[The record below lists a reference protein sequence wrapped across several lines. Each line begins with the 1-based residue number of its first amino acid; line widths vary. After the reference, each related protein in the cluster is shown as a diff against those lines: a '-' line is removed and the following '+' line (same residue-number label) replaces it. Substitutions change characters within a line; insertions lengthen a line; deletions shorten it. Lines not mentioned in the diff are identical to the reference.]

1 MMFAGLRLQPRRVT
15 RGHGVLETFL
25 ARLRGRQANR
35 LIPPSVRRNR
45 ILDVGCGSYPL
56 FLISAQFTERYGLD
70 REVPAGIAGNES
82 LHLIAHDVEHNR
94 RLPFEDEFFDAVTM
108 LAVFEHLDEPV
119 LIDLL
124 REIRRVLLPGGVFV
138 MTTPADWTAGI
149 LARMAQLWLVSS
161 EEVGEH
167 KSQYS
172 LAQIRELLTRAG
184 FTAERVDLGSF
195 EAGMNLW
202 ARATR

>member
-1 MMFAGLRLQPRRVT
+1 M
-15 RGHGVLETFL
+15 
-25 ARLRGRQANR
+25 
-35 LIPPSVRRNR
+35 PPSLRRNR

-56 FLISAQFTERYGLD
+56 FLLSTQFVERYGLD
-70 REVPAGIAGNES
+70 REVPAGIAES
-82 LHLIAHDVEHNR
+82 HNLHLVAHDVEHNR
-94 RLPFEDEFFDAVTM
+94 KLPFDDAFFDAVTL

-124 REIRRVLLPGGVFV
+124 REIRRVLVPGGVFV

-149 LARMAQLWLVSS
+149 LTRMAKLWLVSS

-172 LAQIRELLTRAG
+172 LARIRELLTRAG
-184 FTAERVDLGSF
+184 FAAEHVDAGSF

>member
-1 MMFAGLRLQPRRVT
+1 MPTSLQ
-15 RGHGVLETFL
+15 
-25 ARLRGRQANR
+25 
-35 LIPPSVRRNR
+35 RNR

-56 FLISAQFTERYGLD
+56 FLLNTQFAERYGLD
-70 REVPAGIAGNES
+70 REVPAGIAETPN
-82 LHLIAHDVEHNR
+82 LHLVSHDVEHNR
-94 RLPFEDEFFDAVTM
+94 KLPFDDRFFDVVTM

-124 REIRRVLLPGGVFV
+124 REIRRVLVPGGVFV

-149 LARMAQLWLVSS
+149 LTRMAKLWLVSS

-167 KSQYS
+167 KNQYS
-172 LAQIRELLTRAG
+172 LAQIRDLLTRAG
-184 FTAERVDLGSF
+184 FTAERMDLGSF

-202 ARATR
+202 ARAAR

>member
-1 MMFAGLRLQPRRVT
+1 
-15 RGHGVLETFL
+15 
-25 ARLRGRQANR
+25 
-35 LIPPSVRRNR
+35 VRRNR

-56 FLISAQFTERYGLD
+56 FLISTRFAERYGLERD
-70 REVPAGIAGNES
+70 VPTGIAAEQN

-94 RLPFEDEFFDAVTM
+94 ELPFEEGFFDAVTM

-124 REIRRVLLPGGVFV
+124 REIRRVLVSGGVFV

-149 LARMAQLWLVSS
+149 LSRMAKLWLVSS

-184 FTAERVDLGSF
+184 FAADRVDLGSF

-202 ARATR
+202 ARASR

>member
-1 MMFAGLRLQPRRVT
+1 MFGGLRLQPRRVT
-15 RGHGVLETFL
+15 RGHGVLEGFL
-25 ARLRGRQANR
+25 ARWRGRQAKR
-35 LIPPSVRRNR
+35 LIPSSVKRNR

-56 FLISAQFTERYGLD
+56 FLLGTPFTERYGLD
-70 REVPAGIAGNES
+70 RDVPAGIADEQN
-82 LHLIAHDVEHNR
+82 LHLIAHDVEHKR
-94 RLPFEDEFFDAVTM
+94 VLPFEARFFDAVTM

-124 REIRRVLLPGGVFV
+124 REIRRVLVPGGVFV

-149 LARMAQLWLVSS
+149 LSRMATLSLVSS

-172 LAQIRELLTRAG
+172 PAQIRELLTRAG
-184 FTAERVDLGSF
+184 FDAQRIDLGSF

>member
-1 MMFAGLRLQPRRVT
+1 MMFAGLRLQPQRVT
-15 RGHGVLETFL
+15 RGHGVLEGLL
-25 ARLRGRQANR
+25 ARLRGRQARR
-35 LIPPSVRRNR
+35 LMPPSLPRNR

-56 FLISAQFTERYGLD
+56 FLLSTQFTDRYGLD
-70 REVPAGIAGNES
+70 RDVPAGIAETQN
-82 LHLIAHDVEHNR
+82 LHLVAHDVEHNR
-94 RLPFEDEFFDAVTM
+94 KLPFDDAFFDAVTM

-124 REIRRVLLPGGVFV
+124 REIRRVLVPGGVFV

-149 LARMAQLWLVSS
+149 LTRMAKLWLVSS

-172 LAQIRELLTRAG
+172 QAQIRDLLTRAG
-184 FTAERVDLGSF
+184 FAPERVDAGSF

-202 ARATR
+202 ARAAR

>member
-1 MMFAGLRLQPRRVT
+1 MFGGLKLQPRRVT
-15 RGHGVLETFL
+15 RGHGVLEGFL
-25 ARLRGRQANR
+25 ARWRGRQAKR
-35 LIPPSVRRNR
+35 LIPSSVKRNH

-56 FLISAQFTERYGLD
+56 FLISAQFAERYGLD
-70 REVPAGIAGNES
+70 RDVPAGIAAEQN

-94 RLPFEDEFFDAVTM
+94 VLPFNDGFFDAVTM

-124 REIRRVLLPGGVFV
+124 REIRRVLVPGGVFV

-149 LARMAQLWLVSS
+149 LSRMAKLWLVSS

-172 LAQIRELLTRAG
+172 PGQIRELLTRAG
-184 FTAERVDLGSF
+184 FDAQRIDLGSF

-202 ARATR
+202 ARASR